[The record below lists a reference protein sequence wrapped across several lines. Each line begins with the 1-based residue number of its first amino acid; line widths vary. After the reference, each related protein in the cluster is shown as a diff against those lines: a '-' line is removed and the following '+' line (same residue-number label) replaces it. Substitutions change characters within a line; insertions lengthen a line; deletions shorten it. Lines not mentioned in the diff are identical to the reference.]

1 MPSDS
6 SLRDLA
12 RDRPGLLL
20 GLVTVILAFG
30 VGSFMGLPVGLLTGA
45 ALVLAVVIGLM
56 WQSLQHLS
64 GETELTF
71 EEAFTLA
78 APTAAEEQ
86 KRAVLRALKDLEYER
101 SVGKI
106 SEEDFV
112 ELSARYRAEAKR
124 LILMV
129 DETLQERRRKAE
141 ELLEERLAQQGKARQ
156 GKNQAEDEEPSDASA
171 EESAD
176 AQSADAPASEGAAH
190 GDRPTA
196 ETTDTAAGKE
206 SQDPPPAADEEP
218 SPAREERTP

>member
-6 SLRDLA
+6 PLRDLA
-12 RDRPGLLL
+12 SDRPGLFL
-20 GLVTVILAFG
+20 GLVTLILAFG
-30 VGSFMGLPVGLLTGA
+30 VGSFLGLPVGLLTGA

-129 DETLQERRRKAE
+129 DETLQERRRQAE
-141 ELLEERLAQQGKARQ
+141 ELLEERLRASGDERPSAPATRERAAITGKAT
-156 GKNQAEDEEPSDASA
+156 D
-171 EESAD
+171 
-176 AQSADAPASEGAAH
+176 
-190 GDRPTA
+190 
-196 ETTDTAAGKE
+196 ETTDAEATSATTDESTDGTAEAAG
-206 SQDPPPAADEEP
+206 
-218 SPAREERTP
+218 SPAQEEKTP